1 MTSTTEKPSKAI
13 AKRLQPRTRVLH
25 CVALSAQCAFIA
37 FGIFL
42 LSVLAIGYL
51 TRVPLLLLP
60 LLRVF
65 PTDPFIFG
73 ALIFQSAR
81 QISLI
86 S

>member
-25 CVALSAQCAFIA
+25 CVALSVQCAFIA

-51 TRVPLLLLP
+51 TRVPLLLL
-60 LLRVF
+60 LRVF
-65 PTDPFIFG
+65 PTVDPFIFG
-73 ALIFQSAR
+73 APMKVVVFQSATN
-81 QISLI
+81 
-86 S
+86 

>member
-25 CVALSAQCAFIA
+25 CVALSVQCAFIA

-60 LLRVF
+60 LLLVF

-73 ALIFQSAR
+73 ALMIFQSAR
-81 QISLI
+81 DKLV
-86 S
+86 